1 MTRPAGSASSRRSI
15 RNTASSTPAVVHH
28 DCSGDSTVDGSNG
41 TLKVG
46 TAGMPLKPPSSALP
60 ILYASPEV
68 ELTELNRI
76 SVTVSVM
83 TPR

>member
-1 MTRPAGSASSRRSI
+1 
-15 RNTASSTPAVVHH
+15 
-28 DCSGDSTVDGSNG
+28 
-41 TLKVG
+41 
-46 TAGMPLKPPSSALP
+46 MPLKPPSRADPMWNSGPA
-60 ILYASPEV
+60 V